1 MQAVF
6 DVVLPVFALIL
17 VGFLAG
23 RTGVLGQDSMQ
34 GLNKFVY
41 WFALPALFF
50 VGMSRVPVAAVL
62 DPAFVTAFVGGAA
75 IAAATVVAAA
85 RFMFRGAAAETAMG
99 AFVGGFS
106 NSGYMGIPFF
116 AAAFGAAGHL
126 PVIVASVLNGTVVF
140 GTAAIAVEL
149 ARNRGAGAARA
160 SAEAVRATLANPLIA
175 AMALGMAW
183 SALGLGMPRAAGV
196 FFDLLGACAGPCALF
211 AIGLFLSGRD
221 AGALVD
227 PARAA
232 ETLWITAVKL
242 VVQPV
247 ATWAIGAQLG
257 LSPFALAAV
266 TICAAFPAGATA
278 FVLAERHGVYVER
291 CSAIILLST
300 ALSLPTLSIAM
311 IVLDPRP

>member
-1 MQAVF
+1 MQAVV

-23 RTGVLGQDSMQ
+23 RLGVLGQDAMQ

-41 WFALPALFF
+41 AFALPALFF
-50 VGMSRVPVAAVL
+50 VGMARVPVAAVL
-62 DPAFVTAFVGGAA
+62 DPAFVAAFVGGAA
-75 IAAATVVAAA
+75 IAAAAVVAAA
-85 RFMFRGAAAETAMG
+85 RLAFRGTAGETAMG

-140 GTAAIAVEL
+140 GTAAIALEL
-149 ARNRGAGAARA
+149 TRNRGAGIVRA
-160 SAEAVRATLANPLIA
+160 STEAVRATLVNPLIA

-183 SALGLGMPRAAGV
+183 SALGLGMPRAAGI

-211 AIGLFLSGRD
+211 AIGLFLAGRD
-221 AGALVD
+221 AGALLD

-247 ATWAIGAQLG
+247 ATFAIGAQLG
-257 LSPFALAAV
+257 LAPFALAAV
-266 TICAAFPAGATA
+266 TICAAFPVGATA
-278 FVLAERHGVYVER
+278 FVLAQRHGVYVER

-300 ALSLPTLSIAM
+300 ALSLPSLSLAM
-311 IVLDPRP
+311 ILLDPQP